1 MGKERR
7 LRPRDPGKGCV
18 REGFCRRKEFYRHK
32 NQGNTVLDGSFPENC
47 PVSALF
53 WVRSSI

>member
-1 MGKERR
+1 MGKERKF
-7 LRPRDPGKGCV
+7 RPRDPGKGCV
-18 REGFCRRKEFYRHK
+18 REGFCRRK

-53 WVRSSI
+53 WVCSTI